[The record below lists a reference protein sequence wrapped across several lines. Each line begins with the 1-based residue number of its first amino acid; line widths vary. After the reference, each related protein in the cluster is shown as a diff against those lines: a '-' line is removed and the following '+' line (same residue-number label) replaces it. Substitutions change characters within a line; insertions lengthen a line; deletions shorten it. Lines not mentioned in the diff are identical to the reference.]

1 MNELTVKIVM
11 ILFPGIICTILLDK
25 ILEHKPWDNF
35 KYSLLIIFYGILSY
49 SFLQLS
55 YTILELFKAGYC
67 NFNLEN
73 VKVLSVWDF
82 GGNGEK
88 IPYIEVIFAG
98 LVSIVL
104 ACLISYIEHKE
115 FLISIFRKFS
125 ITEKYGDYTTTYQLL
140 KNNRNE
146 WIDITIWDKNLFIR
160 GVVVSINETNG
171 LCELCIYKAEVF
183 QLRAEEIESLYF
195 VEYISISEKYENL
208 IISTT
213 QQPKEIKNG

>member
-49 SFLQLS
+49 SFLQLF
-55 YTILELFKAGYC
+55 YTIAELLKVGYS

-82 GGNGEK
+82 GGNGVN
-88 IPYIEVIFAG
+88 IPYIEVIYAG
-98 LVSIVL
+98 LTSVFL
-104 ACLISYIEHKE
+104 ACTISYVEHKE
-115 FLISIFRKFS
+115 FLTSIFRRFS
-125 ITEKYGDYTTTYQLL
+125 ITEKYGDYTTNYQLL

-160 GVVVSINETNG
+160 GLVVSINETNG
-171 LCELCIYKAEVF
+171 LCELCISNAEVF
-183 QLRAEEIESLYF
+183 QLKNDEVESLYF
-195 VEYISISEKYENL
+195 VDYISISEKYDNL

-213 QQPKEIKNG
+213 QKPKEAENE